1 MMGRGR
7 GVCTLLCTAQEQ
19 AIAHWGN
26 EQDLH
31 QYQVETLVSEP
42 GEAGR

>member
-1 MMGRGR
+1 MGRGR
-7 GVCTLLCTAQEQ
+7 GVYTLLYTAQEQ
-19 AIAHWGN
+19 VNAHWGS
-26 EQDLH
+26 ELALH